1 MTPTLPDILDD
12 HLILRAVQ
20 TDADAEKVIE
30 LNAQVHGAD
39 EGEIVRYWLYHG
51 HPAMQRE
58 DWLFIEDES
67 TGQAAATLSLM
78 ATTWSYGT
86 HPLPVA
92 ELGFVATNPDYRRR
106 GLQRALSDAF
116 DELARERGYTL
127 AAIEGIPGFYGQ
139 FGYEYAIPLV
149 GGFNLDF
156 EHVPEG
162 PSLRETDG
170 THEGGG
176 FRFRRAIP
184 IDVPS
189 LQRLYDISIADLDIA
204 AVRDRALWTYQIS
217 APENIVFYPPTTT
230 MEQAHQIVGYMRWTD
245 DDWTDRL
252 RILELAV
259 VGGPGARERFLMALR
274 FARDRG
280 LDAGKRGLTLQLPAN
295 HPVVGFARYLGPLNG
310 GNYGWQMKVLDTLSF
325 MQAIRPALEARL
337 SGSLLAE
344 YSGALV
350 FELYRSRLELRFE
363 DGSLIDVTAPERLDD
378 ADARMSLNQATQLWL
393 GWRGREALEDWYP
406 DFSTKEPSRLL
417 LDVLFPKAWAYI
429 YMPY

>member
-1 MTPTLPDILDD
+1 MQPDILDNN
-12 HLILRAVQ
+12 LVLRAVQ
-20 TDADAEKVIE
+20 TDADAEKVIK

-51 HPAMQRE
+51 HPTMQRE
-58 DWLFIEDES
+58 DWLFIEDQS

-78 ATTWSYGT
+78 ATTWRYGT

-92 ELGFVATNPDYRRR
+92 ELGFVATDPDYRRR
-106 GLQRALSDAF
+106 GLQRTLSDAF
-116 DELARERGYTL
+116 DMLARERGYTL

-156 EHVPEG
+156 EYVPEG
-162 PSLRETDG
+162 TSLTDTG
-170 THEGGG
+170 SAHEGGR
-176 FRFRRAIP
+176 FRFRRALAA
-184 IDVPS
+184 DVPA
-189 LQRLYDISIADLDIA
+189 LQRLYDSSIADLDIA
-204 AVRDRALWTYQIS
+204 AVRDRALWTYQLS
-217 APENIVFYPPTTT
+217 APENIVFYPPTTII
-230 MEQAHQIVGYMRWTD
+230 EQGGQIAGYLRWTD

-259 VGGPGARERFLMALR
+259 VGGRGTRERLLMALR

-280 LDAGKRGLTLQLPAN
+280 LDAEKRGLTLQLPEN

-310 GNYGWQMKVLDTLSF
+310 GHYGWQMKVLDAVSF
-325 MQAIRPALEARL
+325 IEGIRPALEARL
-337 SGSLLAE
+337 SGSLLAD
-344 YSGALV
+344 YSGTLA
-350 FELYRSRLELRFE
+350 FDLYRSRLELSFE
-363 DGSLIDVTAPERLDD
+363 DGRLTAVKIPERVDD
-378 ADARMSLNQATQLWL
+378 ADARMSMSQATQLWL

-406 DFSTKEPSRLL
+406 DFSTKAPSRSL
-417 LDVLFPKAWAYI
+417 LDVLFPKARAYI